1 MKKLLTLALLTIC
14 LSSCTMYPTR
24 RSDEQIFYGDSLIE
38 TRETPKAKKINSSF
52 IYSYEDEHESDEYFE
67 CQIEDNY

>member
-1 MKKLLTLALLTIC
+1 
-14 LSSCTMYPTR
+14 MYPTR
-24 RSDEQIFYGDSLIE
+24 RSDEQIFYGDTLVE

-52 IYSYEDEHESDEYFE
+52 TYSLEDDYKDDECLE

>member
-1 MKKLLTLALLTIC
+1 MKKILTLALITIC

-24 RSDEQIFYGDSLIE
+24 RSDEQIFYGDALVE

-52 IYSYEDEHESDEYFE
+52 IYNLEDDYKDDECLE

>member
-1 MKKLLTLALLTIC
+1 MRKLLTLAFVTIC

-24 RSDEQIFYGDSLIE
+24 RSDEQIFYGDTLVE

-52 IYSYEDEHESDEYFE
+52 TYSLEDDYKDDECLE

>member
-1 MKKLLTLALLTIC
+1 MKKLLTLALFTIC

-24 RSDEQIFYGDSLIE
+24 RSDEQVFYGDTLIE

-52 IYSYEDEHESDEYFE
+52 TYSYEDDECIE

>member
-1 MKKLLTLALLTIC
+1 MKKLLTLALLTIF

-24 RSDEQIFYGDSLIE
+24 RSDEQIFYGDTLIE
-38 TRETPKAKKINSSF
+38 TKETPKAKKINSSF
-52 IYSYEDEHESDEYFE
+52 TYSYEDDYKDDECIE

>member
-24 RSDEQIFYGDSLIE
+24 RSDEQIFYGDTLIE

-52 IYSYEDEHESDEYFE
+52 TYSYEDEYKDDECIE

>member
-1 MKKLLTLALLTIC
+1 MKKILVLTLITIS

-24 RSDEQIFYGDSLIE
+24 RSDEQIFYGDTFIE

-52 IYSYEDEHESDEYFE
+52 IYSYEDEHESYECLE
-67 CQIEDNY
+67 CQIEGNY

>member
-1 MKKLLTLALLTIC
+1 MKKILTLALITIC

-38 TRETPKAKKINSSF
+38 TREIPKAKKINSSF
-52 IYSYEDEHESDEYFE
+52 IYSYEDEHESYECLE

>member
-1 MKKLLTLALLTIC
+1 MRKLLALALVTVC

-24 RSDEQIFYGDSLIE
+24 RSDEQIFYGDTLIE

-52 IYSYEDEHESDEYFE
+52 TYSLEDDYKDDECLE

>member
-1 MKKLLTLALLTIC
+1 
-14 LSSCTMYPTR
+14 MYPTR
-24 RSDEQIFYGDSLIE
+24 RSDEQIFYGDTLIE

-52 IYSYEDEHESDEYFE
+52 IYSYEDEHESDECLE

>member
-1 MKKLLTLALLTIC
+1 MKKILTLALITIC

-38 TRETPKAKKINSSF
+38 TRETPRAKKINSSF
-52 IYSYEDEHESDEYFE
+52 IYSYEDEHESYECLE

>member
-1 MKKLLTLALLTIC
+1 MKKILVLALITMS

-24 RSDEQIFYGDSLIE
+24 RSDEQIFYGDTLIE
-38 TRETPKAKKINSSF
+38 TRETPKEKKINSSF
-52 IYSYEDEHESDEYFE
+52 TYSYEDDYKDDECIE

>member
-1 MKKLLTLALLTIC
+1 MRKLLALALVTVC

-24 RSDEQIFYGDSLIE
+24 RSDEQIFYGDTLIE
-38 TRETPKAKKINSSF
+38 TRETPKAKKKNSSF
-52 IYSYEDEHESDEYFE
+52 TYSLEDDYKDDECLE

>member
-1 MKKLLTLALLTIC
+1 MKKILVLAVITIS

-24 RSDEQIFYGDSLIE
+24 RSDEQIFYGDTLIE

-52 IYSYEDEHESDEYFE
+52 TYSYEDDYKYEDCIE

>member
-1 MKKLLTLALLTIC
+1 MKKILTLALITIC

-24 RSDEQIFYGDSLIE
+24 RSDEQIFYGDTLIE

-52 IYSYEDEHESDEYFE
+52 TYSLEEDYRDDECLE

>member
-24 RSDEQIFYGDSLIE
+24 RSDEQIFYGDTLIE
-38 TRETPKAKKINSSF
+38 TRQTPKAKKINSSF
-52 IYSYEDEHESDEYFE
+52 TYSYEDEYKDDEFIE

>member
-1 MKKLLTLALLTIC
+1 MKKILTLALITIC

-38 TRETPKAKKINSSF
+38 SRETPKAKKINSSF
-52 IYSYEDEHESDEYFE
+52 IYSYEDDYKYEDCIE

>member
-1 MKKLLTLALLTIC
+1 
-14 LSSCTMYPTR
+14 MYPTR